1 MNESR
6 SRQHQRPSPFLEKVC
21 VSASVSLCQ
30 YHLSA
35 FVSVPRQCLCVS
47 TASASSLCQYH
58 VSASVSVPS
67 VSLCQ
72 YHVSVSVSVPSVP
85 LCQYHVSAPVSVP
98 SLSLCQYHV
107 PATCALQVLI
117 PIVPVSAPADRPFK
131 EAICVTLSRCELP
144 AACSV
149 AVHTNRAQVRPTS
162 SLSCLAVFGWKN
174 EIPDS

>member
-1 MNESR
+1 MSVP
-6 SRQHQRPSPFLEKVC
+6 RQCLC
-21 VSASVSLCQ
+21 VSTTSVPLCQ
-30 YHLSA
+30 YHGSVS
-35 FVSVPRQCLCVS
+35 VSVPRQCLCVS
-47 TASASSLCQYH
+47 T
-58 VSASVSVPS
+58 VSISVSVPRQC
-67 VSLCQ
+67 LCAST
-72 YHVSVSVSVPSVP
+72 VSVSVSVPSVP

-131 EAICVTLSRCELP
+131 AAICVTLSRCELP